1 MVLKFKDFFLQKL
14 NTLPVGYDI
23 DSIRIFLL
31 DSVVGVFSI
40 LGALAVVMGGVE
52 VYLQGKPE
60 VVLIYIAVYL
70 PFLGCWFFRQK
81 IPFSWRA
88 GIILLDLYV
97 FSLLVLVGVGLSGA
111 GIHLLMLFTV
121 LATTF
126 VGIRGGLVSV
136 GMSVAAILATGI
148 CVVTGVLSIDMV
160 AMTSSTRIEA
170 WFMAAV
176 LYLIIGGGMVV
187 CPGLLQSRLQKTL
200 GIIQTRTAEINK
212 SNSRLKKALKER
224 EEMEDRLVR
233 AKKMEAM
240 GLLAGGVAH
249 DLNNILT
256 GVITYPE
263 LLLLNM
269 SKEDDLYEPLKV
281 IKSSGEK
288 AAAIVRD
295 LLTLSRRGVNVKEI
309 VNLNLILED
318 YFQSPEC
325 KKLFQFHPDVAVTM
339 DLEPELANISGST
352 VHVSNVVMNLISNA
366 SEAMAGGGKLYVATR
381 NLSLENPIDGYEQ
394 IPENDYV
401 VLTVKDTGSGI
412 SAVDFGRIFEP
423 FYTKKKM
430 GRSGTGLGMAI
441 VYGSVKDHNGYL
453 DVKTEQGKGTEFT
466 LYFPR
471 TSESL
476 AGEAGKNDWQAFRG
490 NNETVLFVDD
500 VKEQRDLGAKI
511 LKDLDYRPV
520 CFDSGEK
527 AVEFCNSG
535 SPDLIIVDMIMDPGI
550 DGYETLKRIR
560 MVHPDLPAI
569 ILSGYAKTDQV
580 KSSLNLGQ
588 AVFLKKPYKIEA
600 LARAVCQALEGE
612 QSRP

>member
-1 MVLKFKDFFLQKL
+1 MKFKDFFLQKL
-14 NTLPVGYDI
+14 NTLPVGNDI
-23 DSIRIFLL
+23 ASIRIFLL

-40 LGALAVVMGGVE
+40 FGALAVVMGGVE
-52 VYLQGKPE
+52 VYLQEKPE
-60 VVLIYIAVYL
+60 VMLVYIAVYL
-70 PFLGCWFFRQK
+70 PFLCCWVFRKK
-81 IPFSWRA
+81 ISFSWRA
-88 GIILLDLYV
+88 GVILLDLYV
-97 FSLLVLVGVGLSGA
+97 FSLLVLAGVGLSGA

-121 LATTF
+121 LTTTF
-126 VGIRGGLVSV
+126 VGIKGGLVSV
-136 GMSVAAILATGI
+136 GMSVAAILATGT
-148 CVVTGVLSIDMV
+148 CMVTGVLSIDMV

-170 WFMAAV
+170 WFTAAV

-200 GIIQTRTAEINK
+200 GVIQKRTAEINN
-212 SNSRLKKALKER
+212 SNSRLKQALKER
-224 EEMEDRLVR
+224 KEMEGRLVR
-233 AKKMEAM
+233 AEKMEAM

-295 LLTLSRRGVNVKEI
+295 LLTLSRRGVNVKETL
-309 VNLNLILED
+309 NLNLILED
-318 YFQSPEC
+318 CFQSPEC
-325 KKLFQFHPDVAVTM
+325 DKLFQFHPDVAVTM
-339 DLEPELANISGST
+339 DLDPELANISGST

-366 SEAMAGGGKLYVATR
+366 AEAMADGGKLHVATR
-381 NLSLENPIDGYEQ
+381 NLVVETPVEGYEQ

-401 VLTVKDTGSGI
+401 VLTVKDTGHGI
-412 SAVDFGRIFEP
+412 SAGDFGRIFEP

-441 VYGSVKDHNGYL
+441 VYGSVKDHNGYI
-453 DVKTEQGKGTEFT
+453 DVKTEQEKGTEFT

-471 TSESL
+471 TAAPL
-476 AGEAGKNDWQAFRG
+476 AGEDIKDDWQVFRG
-490 NNETVLFVDD
+490 KNETVLFVDD
-500 VKEQRDLGAKI
+500 VKEQRDLGARI

-527 AVEFCNSG
+527 AVEFCNG
-535 SPDLIIVDMIMDPGI
+535 ETPDIIIVDMIMDPGI

-560 MVHPDLPAI
+560 TVHPDLPAI
-569 ILSGYAKTDQV
+569 ILSGYAKTNQV

-588 AVFLKKPYKIEA
+588 AVFLKKPYKIES
-600 LARAVCQALEGE
+600 LARAVRQALDG
-612 QSRP
+612 Q